1 MTSDVLSWHDF
12 GPISIDDYDMRDGMV
27 DALTITVHELLEDG
41 AIDYDWWQLGE
52 GVPEKW
58 RARLWEKFKNRYQ
71 FREIGILP
79 PARWMLRV
87 RARLLELAPK
97 YLALYRALEDGTTVL
112 DDGGEWHKAREVH
125 SAFPQQALRGADAD
139 YASSGNDREHET
151 VRTLGL
157 LDTVERIRAYNDVD
171 VMFLD
176 DLETLFMGITSTDT
190 PYL

>member
-1 MTSDVLSWHDF
+1 MASEVLSWHDF
-12 GPISIDDYDMRDGMV
+12 TPIDIDDYCQRTGMV
-27 DALTITVHELLEDG
+27 DALTITVNELLEDG
-41 AIDYDWWQLGE
+41 IIDYDWWQLGE
-52 GVPEKW
+52 GVPEEW
-58 RARLWEKFKNRYQ
+58 RARLWTKFVNRYQ

-79 PARWMLRV
+79 PARWMARV

-97 YLALYRALEDGTTVL
+97 YLPIYDALEAGTTIL
-112 DDGGEWHKAREVH
+112 DDGGEWHKAREVY
-125 SAFPQQALRGADAD
+125 SSFPQQALRGADAD

-157 LDTVERIRAYNDVD
+157 LDVGERIGAYNDVD

-176 DLETLFMGITSTDT
+176 ELETLFMGITSTDI

>member
-1 MTSDVLSWHDF
+1 MASDVFSWKDF
-12 GPISIDDYDMRDGMV
+12 APISIDDYDTRAGMV
-27 DALTITVHELLEDG
+27 DGLTITVGELLEDG

-52 GVPEKW
+52 GVPEEW
-58 RARLWEKFKNRYQ
+58 RARLWTKFVNRFQ

-79 PARWMLRV
+79 PGRWMARV

-97 YLALYRALEDGTTVL
+97 YLPIYNALEAGTTIL
-112 DDGGEWHKAREVH
+112 DDGGEWHKAREVY
-125 SAFPQQALRGADAD
+125 SSFPQQALRGADAD

-157 LDTVERIRAYNDVD
+157 LDVGERIGAYNDVD
-171 VMFLD
+171 VMLLD
-176 DLETLFMGITSTDT
+176 ELDGLFMGIISTDV